1 MCWTAVGIRASRS
14 TVMCKRERSRVTPR
28 LNQRKILSMQIATEL
43 EKEQKEQRMMVQLS
57 PPTHA

>member
-14 TVMCKRERSRVTPR
+14 TVMCKWERSRVTPR

-57 PPTHA
+57 PPAHA